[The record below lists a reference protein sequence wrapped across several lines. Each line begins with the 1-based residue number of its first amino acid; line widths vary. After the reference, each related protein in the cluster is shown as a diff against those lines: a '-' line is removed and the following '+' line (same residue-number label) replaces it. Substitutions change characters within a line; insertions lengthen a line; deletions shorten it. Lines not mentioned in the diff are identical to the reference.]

1 MKRWISPVSEIS
13 GWDWLLRLTLIDLLL
28 RPIGPW
34 GIRPLI
40 LVIAASGLIFPK
52 VLRTPLT
59 WLALSILWT
68 ARIIADWPMPDNHIY
83 LLAYW
88 CLCLF
93 LALVSPSRDVTLAT
107 GSRLLIAFAFVFAVL
122 WKAVLAP
129 DFLDGRFFRVTLLT
143 DERFQDSVLFLG
155 GLNRDELKHNRQYLE
170 PLPPG
175 AELLN
180 PPKLIE
186 PASFRIFATV
196 ATWGTLAFEA
206 IIALLFLIPG
216 EKLYWARHIMLLLFC
231 VVTYSFAPV
240 AGFGWLLLV
249 MGMALCR
256 AEHNA
261 LKAIYVTAFFL
272 VLIFAEIPWAGGI
285 AQWLKSS

>member
-1 MKRWISPVSEIS
+1 MKRWITPAFDLHDWEI
-13 GWDWLLRLTLIDLLL
+13 LLRLTLIDLLL

-34 GIRPLI
+34 GIRPFI
-40 LVIAASGLIFPK
+40 LVLAASGLIFPK
-52 VLRTPLT
+52 ILRTPIT
-59 WLALSILWT
+59 WLSLSILL
-68 ARIIADWPMPDNHIY
+68 AALIIADWPMPDNHIY

-93 LALVSPSRDVTLAT
+93 LTLISPHKELTLT
-107 GSRLLIAFAFVFAVL
+107 KGSRLLIAFAFLFAML
-122 WKAVLAP
+122 WKALLAP
-129 DFLDGRFFRVTLLT
+129 DFLDGRFFRVTLLS

-155 GLNRDELKHNRQYLE
+155 GLNRGDLKHNRRYLE

-186 PASFRIFATV
+186 PPAFRMFATV
-196 ATWGTLAFEA
+196 ATWGTLVFEA
-206 IIALLFLIPG
+206 IIAIFFLIPA
-216 EKLYWARHIMLLLFC
+216 EKLYWPRHVMLLLFC

-256 AEHNA
+256 SEHPV

-285 AQWLKSS
+285 AHE

>member
-1 MKRWISPVSEIS
+1 MKRWITPVSEIGS
-13 GWDWLLRLTLIDLLL
+13 WDLLLRLTLIDVLL

-40 LVIAASGLIFPK
+40 LVLAASGLIFPK
-52 VLRTPLT
+52 VLRTPPT
-59 WLALSILWT
+59 WLALSVLFA

-88 CLCLF
+88 CLLLF
-93 LALVSPSRDVTLAT
+93 LTFISPNSKLTLNS
-107 GSRLLIAFAFVFAVL
+107 GSRLLIGFAFAFAVL
-122 WKAVLAP
+122 WKGVLAP

-186 PASFRIFATV
+186 PASFRMFATV
-196 ATWGTLAFEA
+196 ATWGTL
-206 IIALLFLIPG
+206 
-216 EKLYWARHIMLLLFC
+216 
-231 VVTYSFAPV
+231 
-240 AGFGWLLLV
+240 
-249 MGMALCR
+249 
-256 AEHNA
+256 
-261 LKAIYVTAFFL
+261 
-272 VLIFAEIPWAGGI
+272 
-285 AQWLKSS
+285 

>member
-1 MKRWISPVSEIS
+1 MKRWITPVSDIHD
-13 GWDWLLRLTLIDLLL
+13 WDILLRLTLIDLLL

-34 GIRPLI
+34 GIRPFI
-40 LVIAASGLIFPK
+40 LVIAAAGLIFPK

-59 WLALSILWT
+59 WLALSLLWI
-68 ARIIADWPMPDNHIY
+68 ARIVADWPMPDNHIY

-93 LALVSPSRDVTLAT
+93 LALISPIKNLTLTT
-107 GSRLLIAFAFVFAVL
+107 GSRLLIGFAFAFAVL

-129 DFLDGRFFRVTLLT
+129 DFVDGRFFRVTLLT

-155 GLNRDELKHNRQYLE
+155 GLNRDELKHNREYLT

-186 PASFRIFATV
+186 PAAFRRFAAFT
-196 ATWGTLAFEA
+196 TWGTLLFES
-206 IIALLFLIPG
+206 IIAILFLIPG
-216 EKLYWARHIMLLLFC
+216 QRLYWARHIALLLFC

-256 AEHNA
+256 SEHRV
-261 LKAIYVTAFFL
+261 LKAVYVTAFFL

-285 AQWLKSS
+285 AQ

>member
-1 MKRWISPVSEIS
+1 MKRWITPVAEIS
-13 GWDWLLRLTLIDLLL
+13 GWDLLLRLTLIDVLL

-34 GIRPLI
+34 GIRPFI

-59 WLALSILWT
+59 WLALSLLFA

-88 CLCLF
+88 CFLLF
-93 LALVSPSRDVTLAT
+93 LAFISPQRELTLNV
-107 GSRLLIAFAFVFAVL
+107 GSRLLIGFAFAFAVL
-122 WKAVLAP
+122 WKGLLAP

-155 GLNRDELKHNRQYLE
+155 GLNRYELKHNREYLT

-186 PASFRIFATV
+186 PAAFRRFATV
-196 ATWGTLAFEA
+196 STWGTLIFESIIA
-206 IIALLFLIPG
+206 IIFLIPG
-216 EKLYWARHIMLLLFC
+216 QKIYWARHILLLLFC
-231 VVTYSFAPV
+231 IVTYSFAPV

-249 MGMALCR
+249 MGMALSR
-256 AEHNA
+256 AEHTG

-285 AQWLKSS
+285 AQWLKSG

>member
-1 MKRWISPVSEIS
+1 MKRWITPVSEIS
-13 GWDWLLRLTLIDLLL
+13 SWDLLLRLTLIDVLL

-40 LVIAASGLIFPK
+40 LVIAASGLIFPR

-59 WLALSILWT
+59 WFVLSVLFA

-88 CLCLF
+88 CFCLF
-93 LALVSPSRDVTLAT
+93 LALISPYRDVTLAT
-107 GSRLLIAFAFVFAVL
+107 GSRLLIAFAFLFAVL
-122 WKAVLAP
+122 WKGLLAP

-155 GLNRDELKHNRQYLE
+155 GLNRDELKHNREYLT

-175 AELLN
+175 AELLT

-186 PASFRIFATV
+186 PTAFRRFASIS
-196 ATWGTLAFEA
+196 TWGTLAIEG
-206 IIALLFLIPG
+206 IIAILFLIPG
-216 EKLYWARHIMLLLFC
+216 EKLYWIRHIMLLLFC

-249 MGMALCR
+249 MGMALCCS
-256 AEHNA
+256 EHRT

-285 AQWLKSS
+285 AQWIKSS